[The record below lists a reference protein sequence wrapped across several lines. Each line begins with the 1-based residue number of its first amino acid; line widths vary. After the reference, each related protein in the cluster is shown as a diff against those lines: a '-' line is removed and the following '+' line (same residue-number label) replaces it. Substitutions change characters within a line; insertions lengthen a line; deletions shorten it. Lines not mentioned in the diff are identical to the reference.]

1 MKEFGMKKWSPHEI
15 LNKIYTQKLCIRLI
29 ILLKMGN
36 ECCQEKIPSQ
46 GNPSPLQV
54 ADEQNQP
61 SSVKNEPQIKDQQQG
76 EE

>member
-1 MKEFGMKKWSPHEI
+1 
-15 LNKIYTQKLCIRLI
+15 
-29 ILLKMGN
+29 MGN